1 MSKKTR
7 KKIGS
12 IIIHDVVKYWVEPKK
27 YGYEIRIL
35 DEAEDLTT
43 IECHMNKK
51 NRQQDEELFRK

>member
-12 IIIHDVVKYWVEPKK
+12 IIIYDVVKYWVEPKK

-43 IECHMNKK
+43 IECHMKKK
-51 NRQQDEELFRK
+51 NIPNDEKR

>member
-43 IECHMNKK
+43 IECHMKKK
-51 NRQQDEELFRK
+51 NIPNDEKR